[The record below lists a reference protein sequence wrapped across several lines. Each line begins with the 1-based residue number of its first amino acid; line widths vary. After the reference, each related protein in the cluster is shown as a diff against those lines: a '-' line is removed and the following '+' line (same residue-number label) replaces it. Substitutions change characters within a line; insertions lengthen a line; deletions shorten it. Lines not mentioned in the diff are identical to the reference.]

1 MASTD
6 SDHATSNQSARNA
19 AGASHVTRVLVVDDF
34 PISRLGLCS
43 LLDGYPGLYVV
54 GEAEDAASAIS
65 AARSLGPELVVIDP
79 VLAVGDAYDALRT
92 IRAEL
97 PEARILVL
105 AKTNDLDLASEA
117 IRCGADGF
125 LVKTASQSVLLNAIQ
140 RLLSGESV
148 VSPELAVR
156 ALRASGSPSVEPP
169 LPDPLTPRE
178 LEVLRLVSAGHTNPQ
193 IARQL
198 FMAIGTVKVHVEH
211 ILSKLGAAGRTDAA
225 VRAASLGLLQAEPE
239 STASANRHMPPGQ

>member
-6 SDHATSNQSARNA
+6 SDRATSNQSARDP

-65 AARSLGPELVVIDP
+65 AARSLGPGLVVIDP

-97 PEARILVL
+97 PEVRILVL
-105 AKTNDLDLASEA
+105 AKTDDLDVAAEA

-156 ALRASGSPSVEPP
+156 ALRATGTSGEPP
-169 LPDPLTPRE
+169 LPDALTPRE
-178 LEVLRLVSAGHTNPQ
+178 LEVLRLVSAGHTSPQ

-198 FMAIGTVKVHVEH
+198 FMSIGTVKVHVEH
-211 ILSKLGAAGRTDAA
+211 ILGKLGAAGRTDAA
-225 VRAASLGLLQAEPE
+225 VRAASLGLLQPE
-239 STASANRHMPPGQ
+239 QDNGASANRPMLPGQ